1 MKERIF
7 ANYLREKMKHSVPK
21 KLLASIPDEKL
32 IQHYNEHHQQ
42 KLERFKQSRA
52 KRGLTQVLERASA

>member
-7 ANYLREKMKHSVPK
+7 ANHLREKMKHSVPE

-32 IQHYNEHHQQ
+32 VQHYNEHHQQ
-42 KLERFKQSRA
+42 KLERFKQSRE
-52 KRGLTQVLERASA
+52 KRERAQILTQASA

>member
-7 ANYLREKMKHSVPK
+7 ANYLREKMKHSVPAN
-21 KLLASIPDEKL
+21 LLASIPDEKL

-42 KLERFKQSRA
+42 KLERFKLARE
-52 KRGLTQVLERASA
+52 KRERTQILTQASA